1 MKSHAGSRLG
11 RPSAYKP
18 AMRSRLLLLVL
29 TAVFTVGAA
38 SSAAAAR
45 PASAGPPQLSL
56 LQMNLCLS
64 GLAGCYPRTAYPAVV
79 EEAIA
84 KIQQTRPDAVT
95 LNEACSGDVAR
106 IAAATGYDY
115 RFSTVIYRGAPL
127 PCRNPPERGV
137 FGNAV
142 LTRAPIASS
151 TDAPYAAQLGA
162 EERRWLCVVTVDDT
176 RVCTSHLSVAGTP
189 EQRATNDAQCEEL
202 REVLAA
208 APRSQPTVFGGDV
221 NRIES
226 CAPRGA
232 WTARDE
238 EAAQAPGIQHVY
250 GSRPGAVRPRDVVL
264 PMAYS
269 DHDALL
275 VSALR
280 PLQARP

>member
-1 MKSHAGSRLG
+1 
-11 RPSAYKP
+11 
-18 AMRSRLLLLVL
+18 MRSRLLLLVL

-151 TDAPYAAQLGA
+151 TDAPSVAQLGA
-162 EERRWLCVVTVDDT
+162 EERRWLCVVTVRGHA
-176 RVCTSHLSVAGTP
+176 RVHVASESRRHARAAGD
-189 EQRATNDAQCEEL
+189 QRRAVRGAA
-202 REVLAA
+202 RGARGRPALAA
-208 APRSQPTVFGGDV
+208 HG
-221 NRIES
+221 
-226 CAPRGA
+226 
-232 WTARDE
+232 
-238 EAAQAPGIQHVY
+238 
-250 GSRPGAVRPRDVVL
+250 
-264 PMAYS
+264 
-269 DHDALL
+269 
-275 VSALR
+275 LR
-280 PLQARP
+280 R